1 MTYLKNSKIQEWA
14 MSNHHKIDY
23 VEFPAKDMYKTK
35 IFFAKAFAWKF
46 EDYGPEYC
54 AFSSSGLNGGFFKSD
69 RTSSTEQG
77 SVLVVLYSEN
87 LEATLETVE
96 QCGGTIVKSIFE
108 FPGGRRFH
116 FADPNGN
123 EFAVWSDKGGS

>member
-1 MTYLKNSKIQEWA
+1 

-23 VEFPAKDMYKTK
+23 LEFPARNMYKTK
-35 IFFAKAFAWKF
+35 MFFLKAFEWKF

-54 AFSSSGLNGGFFKSD
+54 AFFSGGITGGFFKSD
-69 RTSSTEQG
+69 TVCKTGNG
-77 SVLVVLYSEN
+77 SVLVVFYSES
-87 LEATLETVE
+87 LEKSESIIKEA
-96 QCGGTIVKSIFE
+96 GGSIVKQIFD

-123 EFAVWSDKGGS
+123 EFAIWSDK